1 MSETKARHAHALL
14 WIFALSGFSGL
25 VYQSIWTQYLG
36 LFLGHS
42 AHAQSLVLVLFM
54 GGMALG
60 AWGVSR
66 RSESLRRPLLAYA
79 VIELAIGA
87 AGLLFD
93 TAYQAGTGQAY
104 ELMQATGAAHGIRWS
119 VATLLV
125 LPQCILLGAT
135 FPLMSAGFMR
145 LQPASEGR
153 ILAGL
158 YFSNS
163 IGAAVGAL
171 VATYVLLPRVGLPGT
186 ILTAGLVNI
195 LVALAI
201 YPLAKLATPPV
212 PPARP
217 AVTSQ
222 LHAPLLILLVAALTG
237 ATSFVYEITWIRMLS
252 LALGTTLH
260 AFELMLAAFIA
271 GIAFGGLWLRSRADR
286 LVSPLATAGWV
297 QVWMGLAALA
307 SMFVYANAFEWVGW
321 LMRTLA
327 HTTEGYVAYNVAS
340 GAISLLVMFPAAFCA
355 GMTLPL
361 LTLAL
366 LRQGGGERVIG
377 YVYAVNTL
385 GAIAGV
391 LIAVHL
397 LLPLVGLKLSM
408 WLAAGVDLLLGI
420 VVLSVVGDRRI
431 AWQRSAPVLASVLAI
446 SGLGISMWAVHFDP
460 SMLASSVYRHGT
472 TSLGSARVLFHRDGK
487 TASVSVYE
495 NAAGRRSIATNGK
508 VDAGLKMDRRA
519 PPSSDE
525 YTMAL
530 LAALPLSMRERYPRV
545 GVIGFGSGMTSHY
558 LLGSPRV
565 ARVDTVEIEPMMV
578 EGARLFGD
586 RVHRAFDD
594 PRSHVVIDDAKSY
607 FSAAGTRYDLIVSEP
622 SNPWMGGTASLFSDE
637 FYRFIP
643 RHLAK
648 DGLFVQWLQLYEID
662 APLVSSV
669 LGAMLGNFEDVQAYI
684 ANGGDLVLVA
694 SPRGRVPAATGRLF
708 DDAALREELA
718 RLGIRNA
725 RDLQDGF
732 LLDRRGLEAYASLHP
747 MRPNSD
753 FFPILQ
759 LNAPVAR
766 FMNRGV
772 DLASLQASP
781 WALSG
786 FLGGIPP
793 RALDEPPPAMQ
804 RPFLLDARQKAA
816 RQLRAILLEGIPPSE
831 RSPDPAAI
839 HRAQAL
845 RSLGKECRMD
855 EGVTRNLDL
864 LLSVVG
870 DTLPFLAAPEQAGL
884 WQSPAWLACP
894 PDDPLLRDALALA
907 DAVSRHDHAGVIS
920 HARALLDRQGT
931 AQLTE
936 AKQASRYIAGSMLMA
951 ALALGDRDQA
961 MALYRAYWQKLPQSI
976 REDDAIRLLLV
987 LATTT
992 PSRFGEGKARP
1003 PRIA

>member
-1 MSETKARHAHALL
+1 MSDTHARRGQALL

-60 AWGVSR
+60 AWYVSR
-66 RSESLRRPLLAYA
+66 RSESMRRPLLAYA
-79 VIELAIGA
+79 VVELAIGV

-93 TAYQAGTGQAY
+93 HAYQAGTGWAY
-104 ELMQATGAAHGIRWS
+104 ELMQATGAAQGIRWS
-119 VATLLV
+119 MATLLV

-145 LQPASEGR
+145 LQPAAEGR

-163 IGAAVGAL
+163 IGAALGAL
-171 VATYVLLPRVGLPGT
+171 VATYFLLPRIGLPGV
-186 ILTAGLVNI
+186 ILTAGLLNI
-195 LVALAI
+195 FVAIAI
-201 YPLAKLATPPV
+201 YPLAKVATPLL
-212 PPARP
+212 
-217 AVTSQ
+217 AVSKAEQ
-222 LHAPLLILLVAALTG
+222 SRRVHAPTMILAVAALTG

-271 GIAFGGLWLRSRADR
+271 GIAFGGLWLRNRADR
-286 LVSPLATAGWV
+286 MTSPLATAGWV

-327 HTTEGYVAYNVAS
+327 HTSEGYVAYNVAS

-377 YVYAVNTL
+377 HVYAVNTL

-391 LIAVHL
+391 LVAVHL
-397 LLPLVGLKLSM
+397 LLPLLGLKLAM
-408 WLAAGVDLLLGI
+408 WLAAAVDLLLGI
-420 VVLSVVGDRRI
+420 TVLILVDRRHAKTRWAAP
-431 AWQRSAPVLASVLAI
+431 AWAGVLAAL
-446 SGLGISMWAVHFDP
+446 GLGVSMWAVHFDP
-460 SMLASSVYRHGT
+460 GMLASSVYRHGT
-472 TSLGSARVLFHRDGK
+472 TSLGDAKVLFYRDGK

-495 NAAGRRSIATNGK
+495 NSAGRRSIATNGK
-508 VDAGLKMDRRA
+508 VDAGLMMDPSSR
-519 PPSSDE
+519 PSSDE

-530 LAALPLSMRERYPRV
+530 LAALPLSMRERYDRV
-545 GVIGFGSGMTSHY
+545 GVIGFGSGMTTHY
-558 LLGSPRV
+558 LLGSTRV
-565 ARVDTVEIEPMMV
+565 GRVDTVEIEPMMV
-578 EGARLFGD
+578 EAARLFGK

-607 FSAAGTRYDLIVSEP
+607 FSAAGTQYDLIVSEP

-669 LGAMLGNFEDVQAYI
+669 LAAMLGNFEDVQAYI
-684 ANGGDLVLVA
+684 ANGGDLILVA
-694 SPRGRVPAATGRLF
+694 SPRGSVPAAAGRVF
-708 DDAALREELA
+708 NDAALWGELA

-725 RDLQDGF
+725 RDLRDGF
-732 LLDRRGLEAYASLHP
+732 LLDRRGLEAYASLNP
-747 MRPNSD
+747 VQANSD

-766 FMNRGV
+766 FMNRSV

-781 WALSG
+781 WPLSG
-786 FLGGIPP
+786 YLGGISP
-793 RALDEPPPAMQ
+793 RGRDEPPPAMQ
-804 RPFLLDARQKAA
+804 RPFPLDARQKTA
-816 RQLRAILLEGIPPSE
+816 RQLREVMVGGSPPKEGAID
-831 RSPDPAAI
+831 PDALY
-839 HRAQAL
+839 RAQAL
-845 RSLGKECRMD
+845 RSVGSECLLD
-855 EGVTRNLDL
+855 EGIARNLDL
-864 LLSVVG
+864 LFSVAG
-870 DTLPFLAAPEQAGL
+870 DTLPFLSSPEQTGL
-884 WQSPAWLACP
+884 WRDPTWVACAP
-894 PDDPLLRDALALA
+894 KDPLLLDGLALVNA
-907 DAVSRHDHAGVIS
+907 ASAHDHAKAIV
-920 HARALLDRQGT
+920 HARALLDSPKAALVTDAR
-931 AQLTE
+931 
-936 AKQASRYIAGSMLMA
+936 QASRFVAGTMFMA
-951 ALALGDRDQA
+951 TLASNDPDEA
-961 MALYRAYWQKLPQSI
+961 KALYREYWEKLPQAT
-976 REDDAIRLLLV
+976 RDDEAIRLLVV
-987 LATTT
+987 LATTQRPSQPGEPSLAT
-992 PSRFGEGKARP
+992 P
-1003 PRIA
+1003 

>member
-1 MSETKARHAHALL
+1 MESARPRSASLL
-14 WIFALSGFSGL
+14 LLSLFAASGFSGL
-25 VYQSIWTQYLG
+25 IYQSIWTQYLG

-54 GGMALG
+54 GGMTLG

-66 RSESLRRPLLAYA
+66 RSESLRRPLLVYA
-79 VIELAIGA
+79 ILELAIGG
-87 AGLLFD
+87 AGMLFD
-93 TAYQAGTGQAY
+93 AAYQTGTGLAY
-104 ELMQATGAAHGIRWS
+104 DLMQATGAAHGIRWS

-145 LQPASEGR
+145 LHPAAEGR

-195 LVALAI
+195 FVAIAI
-201 YPLAKLATPPV
+201 YPLAKPATPPA
-212 PPARP
+212 PPA
-217 AVTSQ
+217 T
-222 LHAPLLILLVAALTG
+222 PLVVRQAYTPVLILLVAALTG

-286 LVSPLATAGWV
+286 LVSPLGAVGWV

-307 SMFVYANAFEWVGW
+307 SMFVYANAFEWVSW

-327 HTTEGYVAYNVAS
+327 HTSEGYVAYNIAS
-340 GAISLLVMFPAAFCA
+340 GLISLLVMFPAAFCA

-366 LRQGGGERVIG
+366 LRQGGGERAIG
-377 YVYAVNTL
+377 YVYSVNTL

-391 LIAVHL
+391 LLAVHV
-397 LLPLVGLKLSM
+397 LLPLVGLKFSM
-408 WLAAGVDLLLGI
+408 WLAAGVDLLLGVI
-420 VVLSVVGDRRI
+420 VLFVVGDRRI
-431 AWQRSAPVLASVLAI
+431 ALRRSAPVVASAMAI
-446 SGLGISMWAVHFDP
+446 SGLGISMWTVHFDP

-495 NAAGRRSIATNGK
+495 NTEGRRSIATNGK
-508 VDAGLKMDRRA
+508 VDAGLMMDRRA
-519 PPSSDE
+519 RPSSDE

-530 LAALPLSMRERYPRV
+530 LAALPLSMRERYQRV

-558 LLGSPRV
+558 LLGSSLV
-565 ARVDTVEIEPMMV
+565 GRVDTVEIEPMMI

-607 FSAAGTRYDLIVSEP
+607 FSAAGTSYDLIVSEP

-643 RHLAK
+643 RHLAEG
-648 DGLFVQWLQLYEID
+648 GLFVQWLQLYEID

-684 ANGGDLVLVA
+684 ANAGDLVLIA
-694 SPRGRVPAATGRLF
+694 SPHGRVPAAGGRVF
-708 DDAALREELA
+708 DHAALREELG

-732 LLDRRGLEAYASLHP
+732 LLDRRGLEAYASLYP
-747 MRPNSD
+747 VQSNSD

-781 WALSG
+781 WAVSG
-786 FLGGIPP
+786 TLGQIPP
-793 RALDEPPPAMQ
+793 RARNEPPPTMQ
-804 RPFLLDARQKAA
+804 RPFLLDARQKGAH
-816 RQLRAILLEGIPPSE
+816 QLRAMLVEGVPPRDGVLDS
-831 RSPDPAAI
+831 SAV
-839 HRAQAL
+839 HRALSL
-845 RSLGKECRMD
+845 RSLARECRLD
-855 EGVTRNLDL
+855 ESSIRNLDL
-864 LLSVVG
+864 LFSMVG
-870 DTLPFLAAPEQAGL
+870 DTLPFLAEPERTGL
-884 WQSPAWLACP
+884 WQDPAWLACP
-894 PDDPLLRDALALA
+894 PQDPLMQDAWALA
-907 DAVSRHDHAGVIS
+907 DAVSRRDHTRTIT
-920 HARALLDRQGT
+920 HARALLDRQ
-931 AQLTE
+931 ARPQLAD
-936 AKQASRYIAGSMLMA
+936 AKQATRYIVGSMLMA
-951 ALALGDRDQA
+951 AMTLGDRDQA
-961 MALYRAYWQKLPQSI
+961 KALYRYYWEKLPPSV
-976 REDDAIRLLLV
+976 REDEAVRLLLV
-987 LATTT
+987 LATA
-992 PSRFGEGKARP
+992 SP
-1003 PRIA
+1003 PQPGADLVR